1 MTERPSFCFART
13 LFKALYSLRAS
24 AHLYR
29 REKNS
34 QKKKSERLYDLHKI
48 SQQPSDHSKFLMFG
62 AEGQGPLDDLMKL
75 EFSQKDACIHG
86 TLPTNFGVSQ
96 SLGASRLG
104 DGHYIKDL
112 YCSPRRKS
120 SSFLITKCDKDCC

>member
-1 MTERPSFCFART
+1 MFNPTVFVISETINF
-13 LFKALYSLRAS
+13 L
-24 AHLYR
+24 
-29 REKNS
+29 EE
-34 QKKKSERLYDLHKI
+34 KKKSERLYDLHKI

-75 EFSQKDACIHG
+75 ESSQKDAYINR
-86 TLPTNFGVSQ
+86 TLPTNSGVSQ
-96 SLGASRLG
+96 SLGAPRLG
-104 DGHYIKDL
+104 DRHYIKAL